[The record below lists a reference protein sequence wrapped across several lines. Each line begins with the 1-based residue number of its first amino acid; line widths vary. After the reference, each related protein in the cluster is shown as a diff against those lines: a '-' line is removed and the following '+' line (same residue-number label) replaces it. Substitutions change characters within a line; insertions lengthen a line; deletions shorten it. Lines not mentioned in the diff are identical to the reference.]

1 MKYRL
6 VIFLFMVIIISCGL
20 LNAFLPSSETVSEL
34 ENRTLTVFPKLSQES
49 FFSGDFFR
57 GIENYYADHLFQ
69 REKFVLVSQ
78 KITAFKGIR
87 GKDNVVL
94 LSMGSTDEYV
104 PTDVTI
110 TDNASQSQ
118 SNGGQNMDEQVGSDI
133 SNQNGTNQ
141 NNEGQAGSSVGT
153 DGNPSLSSIVKYQ
166 EVKKPLTTANDL
178 NQRVRN
184 YAKKELEY
192 FADIEPLPP
201 VLSKVNGEIEQFSFT
216 NDETLEGGRKN
227 GLLIIADTCYEIFG
241 YSEKSCAYYANAIN
255 SFKEQLEETD
265 TVYSIVVPSH
275 IEFVQSEKYRSMA
288 MSQADAINYIN
299 EQFSDEVRPVN
310 IYSTL
315 AEHSQEYLY
324 FRSDHHWTA
333 LGAYYAYSAFATAIG
348 DKPYELDAF
357 EHTVVEGFLGTLYNK
372 SLSKEVKNNPDSVDI
387 YMPFVKNDFTIYTPS
402 GSKLKYD
409 LINMKNAKSSNKYL
423 IFISGDN
430 PLSIIDTE
438 LDNGKKIM
446 VFKDSYGNAFI
457 PYLTSHYDEIHII
470 DPRHYKQGAISYAKE
485 NDIHEFLFINS
496 ATVISGNTGFA
507 KNIYKV
513 SY

>member
-6 VIFLFMVIIISCGL
+6 VIFLFMIIMISGGL
-20 LNAFLPSSETVSEL
+20 FNAILPSTETVSEL

-57 GIENYYADHLFQ
+57 GVENYYADHLFQ

-78 KITAFKGIR
+78 KITALKGIR

-94 LSMGSTDEYV
+94 ISMGSTDEYV
-104 PTDVTI
+104 PTDETI
-110 TDNASQSQ
+110 
-118 SNGGQNMDEQVGSDI
+118 VGSETNGQPTDGLNTEGQ
-133 SNQNGTNQ
+133 STEDTNNQNELNPNSG
-141 NNEGQAGSSVGT
+141 GQAGGT
-153 DGNPSLSSIVKYQ
+153 VSDGDLSIQRVIKYQ
-166 EVKKPLTTANDL
+166 EIKKPLTTANDL

-201 VLSKVNGEIEQFSFT
+201 VLSEVTGEIEQFSFT

-255 SFKEQLEETD
+255 SFKDQLEETD

-299 EQFSDEVRPVN
+299 DQFKDGIRPVN

-348 DKPYELDAF
+348 DKPYELEAF
-357 EHTVVEGFLGTLYNK
+357 EHSVVEGFLGTLYNK
-372 SLSKEVKNNPDSVDI
+372 SLSKEVKSNPDSVDV

-409 LINMKNAKSSNKYL
+409 LINMKNAKTSNKYL

-470 DPRHYKQGAISYAKE
+470 DPRHYKQGAISYAKD